1 MSVSGESRADRM
13 TKRMM
18 TVTMMTTMMLV
29 TMMMMVMM
37 MIHKLRLLFRRQ
49 QTKSKSKSKVKS
61 DDADDDDDTQAS
73 TLFPTSTDEVE
84 GERLSN
90 VWGWPVMRRRR
101 CQSGHPQVGRA

>member
-1 MSVSGESRADRM
+1 MFSYASQLCYADRM

-61 DDADDDDDTQAS
+61 DDADDDDTQAS

-84 GERLSN
+84 GERLSMN
-90 VWGWPVMRRRR
+90 D
-101 CQSGHPQVGRA
+101 CQMYGGGR